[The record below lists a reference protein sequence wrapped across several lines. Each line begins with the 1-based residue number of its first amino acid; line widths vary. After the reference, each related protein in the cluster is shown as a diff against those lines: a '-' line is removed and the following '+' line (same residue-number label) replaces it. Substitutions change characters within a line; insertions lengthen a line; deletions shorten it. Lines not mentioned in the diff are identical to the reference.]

1 MINAARPAVD
11 TGRSKEE
18 IMSRNRLVMSVIAV
32 VGLTAIG
39 IILAAEAPPVAPKPG
54 PEHAKLAFFVGKW
67 TGEADMKATPFGPAG
82 KITSNDDCQWFEGKF
97 AVVCHQGG
105 KSPMGPTKGLGIMSY
120 SPEERVYTYY
130 GVDNTGMV
138 STTVAKGT
146 LTGDTWVYTDEF
158 KMGLRTIKSRYT
170 IKMVP
175 PDAYHFT
182 WEMMGE
188 DGKWTTVV
196 DGRNV
201 RAK

>member
-1 MINAARPAVD
+1 LRSTEENMDTRTIKPSLVAATSLIA
-11 TGRSKEE
+11 
-18 IMSRNRLVMSVIAV
+18 LVACSV
-32 VGLTAIG
+32 
-39 IILAAEAPPVAPKPG
+39 ILAADAPPAAPTHAPAPKSAPG
-54 PEHAKLAFFVGKW
+54 PEYAKLGYFVGKW
-67 TGEADMKATPFGPAG
+67 TGEAEMKPNPFAPGG
-82 KITSNDDCQWFEGKF
+82 KITSTDSCEWFEGKY

-120 SPEERVYTYY
+120 SPEERVYTLY

-146 LTGDTWVYTDEF
+146 LTGDTWVYTDEQ
-158 KMGLRTIKSRYT
+158 KMGGKLIKSRYT

-188 DGKWTTVV
+188 DGKWTAIV